1 MNMNTEQKKMEAF
14 KAVTCTHKILDKFEV
29 MPDANEYSSVS
40 TKNLC

>member
-1 MNMNTEQKKMEAF
+1 MNMNTEQKKMEAV
-14 KAVTCTHKILDKFEV
+14 KAVTCTRKILDKFEV